1 MKRTYQPSNLVRKR
15 RHGFRSRMATK
26 TGRQLIAR
34 RRAKG
39 RKTLSTQ
46 NILMVKL
53 ESLKKSYQ
61 FRKALKEKKAHSDF
75 FSIFATKNFYKPK
88 YKSNLL
94 ISFVMKKKIG
104 NAVKRN
110 KIRRKLKAIV
120 QKLLK
125 KRGAI
130 SKDYTYIVFGK
141 SNTYTQKQTVLMPL
155 MEKCFNKI
163 KDK

>member
-1 MKRTYQPSNLVRKR
+1 
-15 RHGFRSRMATK
+15 
-26 TGRQLIAR
+26 
-34 RRAKG
+34 
-39 RKTLSTQ
+39 
-46 NILMVKL
+46 MVKL
-53 ESLKKSYQ
+53 ESLKKSSH
-61 FRKALKEKKAHSDF
+61 FKKALKERKIHSDY
-75 FSIFATKNFYKPK
+75 FSIFAAKNFI
-88 YKSNLL
+88 KSKKKTDLC

-141 SNTYTQKQTVLMPL
+141 SNAYTQKQTVLMPL
-155 MEKCFNKI
+155 MEKSFNKVKI
-163 KDK
+163 

>member
-1 MKRTYQPSNLVRKR
+1 
-15 RHGFRSRMATK
+15 
-26 TGRQLIAR
+26 
-34 RRAKG
+34 
-39 RKTLSTQ
+39 
-46 NILMVKL
+46 MVKL
-53 ESLKKSYQ
+53 ESLKKSNQ
-61 FRKALKEKKAHSDF
+61 FKKVLKEKKVHTNF
-75 FSIFATKNFYKPK
+75 FSIFAARNFHKPK
-88 YKSNLL
+88 HKTNLL

-141 SNTYTQKQTVLMPL
+141 SNAYIQKQSVLMLL

-163 KDK
+163 KI

>member
-1 MKRTYQPSNLVRKR
+1 
-15 RHGFRSRMATK
+15 
-26 TGRQLIAR
+26 
-34 RRAKG
+34 
-39 RKTLSTQ
+39 
-46 NILMVKL
+46 MVKL

-61 FRKALKEKKAHSDF
+61 FKKTLKEKKVHTDF
-75 FSIFATKNFYKPK
+75 FSIFATKNFYKAQHET
-88 YKSNLL
+88 NLL

-130 SKDYTYIVFGK
+130 NKDYTYIVFGK
-141 SNTYTQKQTVLMPL
+141 SNAYTQKQNVLLPL
-155 MEKCFNKI
+155 MEKSFSKL
-163 KDK
+163 KK

>member
-1 MKRTYQPSNLVRKR
+1 
-15 RHGFRSRMATK
+15 
-26 TGRQLIAR
+26 
-34 RRAKG
+34 
-39 RKTLSTQ
+39 
-46 NILMVKL
+46 MVKL

-61 FRKALKEKKAHSDF
+61 FKRTLKEKKVHSEY
-75 FSIFATKNFYKPK
+75 FSIFAAKNFFKPK
-88 YKSNLL
+88 YRTSLL

-104 NAVKRN
+104 NAVRRN

-130 SKDYTYIVFGK
+130 SKDYTYIVLGK
-141 SNTYTQKQTVLMPL
+141 PNAYTQKQTVLMPV

-163 KDK
+163 KI

>member
-1 MKRTYQPSNLVRKR
+1 
-15 RHGFRSRMATK
+15 
-26 TGRQLIAR
+26 
-34 RRAKG
+34 
-39 RKTLSTQ
+39 
-46 NILMVKL
+46 MVKL
-53 ESLKKSYQ
+53 ESLKKSFQ
-61 FRKALKEKKAHSDF
+61 FKKTLKEKKVHSDY

-88 YKSNLL
+88 VKSSLL

-130 SKDYTYIVFGK
+130 NKDYTYIVFGK
-141 SNTYTQKQTVLMPL
+141 SNAYTQKHDLLLPI
-155 MEKCFNKI
+155 MEKCFGKI
-163 KDK
+163 K

>member
-1 MKRTYQPSNLVRKR
+1 
-15 RHGFRSRMATK
+15 
-26 TGRQLIAR
+26 
-34 RRAKG
+34 
-39 RKTLSTQ
+39 
-46 NILMVKL
+46 MVKL
-53 ESLKKSYQ
+53 ESLKKSNQ
-61 FRKALKEKKAHSDF
+61 FKKALKEKKIHTDY
-75 FSIFATKNFYKPK
+75 FSIFAAKNFYEPK
-88 YKSNLL
+88 SKTNLL

-141 SNTYTQKQTVLMPL
+141 SNAYVEKQSILMPA
-155 MEKCFNKI
+155 MIKCFNKI
-163 KDK
+163 K

>member
-1 MKRTYQPSNLVRKR
+1 
-15 RHGFRSRMATK
+15 
-26 TGRQLIAR
+26 
-34 RRAKG
+34 
-39 RKTLSTQ
+39 
-46 NILMVKL
+46 MVKL

-61 FRKALKEKKAHSDF
+61 FKKILKEKRIHSEF
-75 FSIFATKNFYKPK
+75 FSIFATKNFFQPK
-88 YKSNLL
+88 NKSSLL

-130 SKDYTYIVFGK
+130 SKDYTYIVLGK
-141 SNTYTQKQTVLMPL
+141 SNAYTQKQTVLIPV

-163 KDK
+163 KM